1 MCVITLTTDFG
12 TGDFEVGV
20 LKGVIWK
27 IAPQVKIADLSHE
40 IGPQNV
46 LEGALLLGRCT
57 PFFPEGSLHV
67 VVVDPGVGTKRRVI
81 VARFGPQY
89 FVGPDNGLVTLM
101 LERAEQNGWPVKI
114 VSADQTKYWLPEI
127 SNVFHGRDIF
137 SPLAAHIANGV
148 LLSQIGTPIDN
159 PVRLE
164 IPQPQRIESGWK
176 AQVMNI
182 DHFGNLSTNL
192 RREHLTGMGDL
203 IVQIKDVTIR
213 GLSQTF
219 GEQPSGSLVALIN
232 SEGFLEIAEVNG
244 SAARHLNAVTHDLV
258 EVLPIK
264 RDA

>member
-1 MCVITLTTDFG
+1 MCVISLTTDFG

-46 LEGALLLGRCT
+46 MEGALLLGRCT

-81 VARFGPQY
+81 VARCGPQY

-114 VSADQTKYWLPEI
+114 ITADQNKYWLPEI

-137 SPLAAHIANGV
+137 SPLAAHLSNGV
-148 LLSQIGTPIDN
+148 PLSQIGTPIDN

-164 IPQPQRIESGWK
+164 IPQPQRLESGWK

-192 RREHLTGMGDL
+192 RTEHLSGMGDL
-203 IVQIKDVTIR
+203 IVQVKEVTIS

-244 SAARHLNAVTHDLV
+244 SAARRINAVTYDLV
-258 EVLPIK
+258 EVLPIE

>member
-1 MCVITLTTDFG
+1 MRVISLTTDFG
-12 TGDFEVGV
+12 SGDFEVGV

-46 LEGALLLGRCT
+46 LEGTLLLGRCT
-57 PFFPEGSLHV
+57 PFFPEGSIHV

-81 VARFGPQY
+81 AARCGPQY
-89 FVGPDNGLVTLM
+89 FVGPDNGSVTLM
-101 LERAEQNGWPVKI
+101 LERAEINGWPVKI
-114 VSADQTKYWLPEI
+114 VSADQPKYWLSEV

-137 SPLAAHIANGV
+137 SPLAAHLANGV
-148 LLSQIGTPIDN
+148 TLSQIGTPIDN

-164 IPQPQRIESGWK
+164 VPQPQPLESGWK

-192 RREHLTGMGDL
+192 RAEHLAGMGDL

-219 GEQPSGSLVALIN
+219 GEQAAGSLVALIN

-244 SAARHLNAVTHDLV
+244 SAARRLSTIPHDMV
-258 EVLPIK
+258 EVLPK
-264 RDA
+264 

>member
-1 MCVITLTTDFG
+1 MRVISLTTDFG

-46 LEGALLLGRCT
+46 LEGAFLLGRCT
-57 PFFPEGSLHV
+57 PFFPDGSLHV

-81 VARFGPQY
+81 AGRCGPQY

-114 VSADQTKYWLPEI
+114 VSADQPKYWLSEI

-137 SPLAAHIANGV
+137 SPLAAHVANGV
-148 LLSQIGTPIDN
+148 PLSQIGTLIDN

-164 IPQPQRIESGWK
+164 IPQPQRFESGWK

-192 RREHLTGMGDL
+192 RTEHLTGMGDL
-203 IVQIKDVTIR
+203 NVQIKDVTIR
-213 GLSQTF
+213 GLSTTF
-219 GEQPSGSLVALIN
+219 GKQPSGSLVALIN

-244 SAARHLNAVTHDLV
+244 SAASHINAVTHDQV

>member
-1 MCVITLTTDFG
+1 MAVISLTTDFG

-27 IAPQVKIADLSHE
+27 IAPQVKITDLSHE

-57 PFFPEGSLHV
+57 PYFPEDSLHV

-81 VARFGPQY
+81 TARCGPQY

-114 VSADQTKYWLPEI
+114 VSADQPKFWLPNI

-148 LLSQIGTPIDN
+148 PLSQIGTPIDD

-164 IPQPQRIESGWK
+164 IPQPQRTESGWK
-176 AQVMNI
+176 AQVMNT
-182 DHFGNLSTNL
+182 DHFGNLATNL
-192 RREHLTGMGDL
+192 RVEHLDGMDDL
-203 IVQIKDVTIR
+203 IVRIKDVTIR

-244 SAARHLNAVTHDLV
+244 SAAHHLNAITHDLV
-258 EVLPIK
+258 EVLHNN
-264 RDA
+264 

>member
-1 MCVITLTTDFG
+1 MRVISLTTDFG

-40 IGPQNV
+40 ISPHNV
-46 LEGALLLGRCT
+46 LDGALLLGRCT
-57 PFFPEGSLHV
+57 PYFPEDSIHV

-81 VARFGPQY
+81 VARCGPQW
-89 FVGPDNGLVTLM
+89 FVGPDNGLATLM
-101 LERAEQNGWPVKI
+101 LERAEQNGWPVEV
-114 VSADQTKYWLPEI
+114 VSADQPRYWLPVV

-137 SPLAAHIANGV
+137 SPLAAHLAMGV
-148 LLSQIGTPIDN
+148 TLAEIGTPIDN
-159 PVRLE
+159 PDRLE
-164 IPQPQRIESGWK
+164 IPQPQRSGSGWH

-182 DHFGNLSTNL
+182 DHFGNLATNL
-192 RREHLTGMGDL
+192 RSEHLIGMEKI
-203 IVQIKDVTIR
+203 IVQIGEVVIQ

-219 GEQPSGSLVALIN
+219 GERPSGSLVALIN

-244 SAARHLNAVTHDLV
+244 SAARHLNAVTKDPV